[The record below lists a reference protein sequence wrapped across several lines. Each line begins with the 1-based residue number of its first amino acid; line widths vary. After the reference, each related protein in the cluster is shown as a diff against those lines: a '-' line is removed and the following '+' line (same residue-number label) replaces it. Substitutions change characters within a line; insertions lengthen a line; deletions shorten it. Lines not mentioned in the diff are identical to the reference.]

1 MIPLGGTL
9 NRLGVPEDK
18 LNDRFTQA
26 VRLPVP
32 GQSPVDCEHDAL
44 RAL

>member
-1 MIPLGGTL
+1 MIHLGGTL

-18 LNDRFTQA
+18 LNDRFSQA
-26 VRLPVP
+26 VRLSVP
-32 GQSPVDCEHDAL
+32 GQSPVDCEHDVP

>member
-9 NRLGVPEDK
+9 NRPGSPEDK
-18 LNDRFTQA
+18 LNDAFTQA
-26 VRLPVP
+26 IRLSVP
-32 GQSPVDCEHDAL
+32 GQSSVDCRHGVL